1 MYDWDIPVVPGPPM
15 ADLKRRM
22 LKEWRRNPFLDDDVK
37 ALGLRLGSP
46 ETDTAAALAGLRE
59 AGFLEAA
66 GAGYVL
72 RPGADEA
79 PAVKVPA
86 NEGPAPAEVDAAPAR
101 GFPHALTE
109 LIAGGPLDD
118 PGILDA
124 LPFGLLVL
132 HSSGAA
138 EVVNHRAAEML
149 GVPLADLDGKAFE
162 RIAGVDPVAALDNG
176 EPHSL
181 SLIEPSALEITLH
194 RRELP
199 SGTAVLILL
208 RDVSLLEEVSHIQ
221 AEAQEELYGRLR
233 EGLVQPLA
241 AIEEFLEDPG
251 RDGLVRSRLAMEQI
265 NGFLKE
271 FFLQGGGANPAAAR
285 GR

>member
-1 MYDWDIPVVPGPPM
+1 MYDWDLPVVPGPPM
-15 ADLKRRM
+15 ADLERRM
-22 LKEWRRNPFLDDDVK
+22 LAEWRRNPFLDDDVK
-37 ALGLRLGSP
+37 ALGLRLGAP
-46 ETDTAAALAGLRE
+46 EADAASALAGLRE

-72 RPGADEA
+72 SQGADEPPGGKI
-79 PAVKVPA
+79 PADEVPGPS
-86 NEGPAPAEVDAAPAR
+86 EGSGAPAR
-101 GFPHALTE
+101 ELPHTLTQ

-118 PGILDA
+118 PGLVDA
-124 LPFGLLVL
+124 LPFGLLVVRA
-132 HSSGAA
+132 SGAA
-138 EVVNHRAAEML
+138 EVVNQRAAEML

-162 RIAGVDPVAALDNG
+162 RITGVDPVAALGHD
-176 EPHSL
+176 EPHSF

-194 RRELP
+194 RRELT
-199 SGTAVLILL
+199 SGSAVLILL

-221 AEAQEELYGRLR
+221 AELQEELYGRLR

-251 RDGLVRSRLAMEQI
+251 QEGLVRSRLAMEQI

-271 FFLQGGGANPAAAR
+271 FFLHGGGAGRPAAR

>member
-1 MYDWDIPVVPGPPM
+1 MYDWDLPVVPGPPM

-22 LKEWRRNPFLDDDVK
+22 LAEWRRNPFLDDDVK
-37 ALGLRLGSP
+37 ALGLRLGAP
-46 ETDTAAALAGLRE
+46 ETDAASALAGLRE

-66 GAGYVL
+66 GTGHVL
-72 RPGADEA
+72 SPGADDA
-79 PAVKVPA
+79 PGGKIPAADVPRS
-86 NEGPAPAEVDAAPAR
+86 EGSGAPAR
-101 GFPHALTE
+101 ELPHTLTQ

-118 PGILDA
+118 PGLVDA
-124 LPFGLLVL
+124 LPFGLLVVRA
-132 HSSGAA
+132 SGAA

-162 RIAGVDPVAALDNG
+162 RITGVDPVAALDHA
-176 EPHSL
+176 EPHSF

-194 RRELP
+194 RRELT

-221 AEAQEELYGRLR
+221 AEVQEELYDRLR

-251 RDGLVRSRLAMEQI
+251 REGLVRSRLAMEQI

-271 FFLQGGGANPAAAR
+271 FFLHGGAADRPAAR

>member
-1 MYDWDIPVVPGPPM
+1 MHDWDLPVVPGPPM
-15 ADLKRRM
+15 ADLERRM
-22 LKEWRRNPFLDDDVK
+22 LEEWRRNPFLDDDVK

-46 ETDTAAALAGLRE
+46 EAEAAAALAGLRE
-59 AGFLEAA
+59 SGFLEAA
-66 GAGYVL
+66 GAGCVL
-72 RPGADEA
+72 SPDPDQGPGPQAPGSGAPESGEGDGA
-79 PAVKVPA
+79 PAG
-86 NEGPAPAEVDAAPAR
+86 E
-101 GFPHALTE
+101 FPQPLTPS
-109 LIAGGPLDD
+109 IAGAPLDD
-118 PGILDA
+118 PGLADA

-132 HSSGAA
+132 RSSGAA
-138 EVVNHRAAEML
+138 EMVNRRAAAML

-162 RIAGVDPVAALDNG
+162 RITGVDPVAALDHP
-176 EPHSL
+176 EPHSF
-181 SLIEPSALEITLH
+181 SLIGPSALEITLH
-194 RRELP
+194 RRRLS
-199 SGTAVLILL
+199 SGISVLILL
-208 RDVSLLEEVSHIQ
+208 RDVSFLEEVSHIQ

-271 FFLQGGGANPAAAR
+271 FLLLGGGAGRPAGG

>member
-1 MYDWDIPVVPGPPM
+1 MYDWDLPVVPGPPM

-22 LKEWRRNPFLDDDVK
+22 LEEWRRNPFLDDDVK

-46 ETDTAAALAGLRE
+46 ETQAAVALASLRE
-59 AGFLEAA
+59 AGFLETA

-72 RPGADEA
+72 SPAPDENSGAKA
-79 PAVKVPA
+79 PAKEVPEPG
-86 NEGPAPAEVDAAPAR
+86 EGNRAPDRE
-101 GFPHALTE
+101 FPHTLTQ

-118 PGILDA
+118 QGLADA

-132 HSSGAA
+132 RSSGAA
-138 EVVNHRAAEML
+138 ELVNHRAAEML

-162 RIAGVDPVAALDNG
+162 RVTGVDPVAALG
-176 EPHSL
+176 HAELHSF

-251 RDGLVRSRLAMEQI
+251 RDGFVRSRLAMEQI

-271 FFLQGGGANPAAAR
+271 FLLHGGGGADRPVG

>member
-1 MYDWDIPVVPGPPM
+1 M
-15 ADLKRRM
+15 ADLKLRI

-37 ALGLRLGSP
+37 ALSLRLGSP
-46 ETDTAAALAGLRE
+46 ETEAAVALASLRE
-59 AGFLEAA
+59 AGFLTAA

-72 RPGADEA
+72 SPAPDEGPGAKP
-79 PAVKVPA
+79 PAKSPESG
-86 NEGPAPAEVDAAPAR
+86 EGNGTPAR
-101 GFPHALTE
+101 EIPRPLTQC
-109 LIAGGPLDD
+109 IAGGPLDD
-118 PGILDA
+118 PRLAEA

-132 HSSGAA
+132 RSSGAA
-138 EVVNHRAAEML
+138 ELVNHRAAAML
-149 GVPLADLDGKAFE
+149 GVPLADLDGRAFE
-162 RIAGVDPVAALDNG
+162 RITGVDPVAALNHA
-176 EPHSL
+176 EPHSF
-181 SLIEPSALEITLH
+181 SLIGPSALEITLH

-199 SGTAVLILL
+199 SGTSVLILL

-233 EGLVQPLA
+233 EGLVRPLA
-241 AIEEFLEDPG
+241 AIEGFLEDPE

-271 FFLQGGGANPAAAR
+271 FLLHGGGGGRPAGG